1 MKLGSNIND
10 IQKKNRSIVLQ
21 TLMEHPEISRVELAR
36 ITELNKATI
45 TNIIHEFFS
54 AGIVKEIGPIE
65 ASNGRKVAGLSLCM
79 EDTVTVVIYIH
90 NTYMMTAV
98 CNVHGKIRNDTWIAY
113 RDDHDMESV
122 LNQYKEEIQKQL
134 NYCGAEK
141 FKVLGISVATLGWLF
156 HENGGYYIKAGMMAD
171 GFEELDIKHAFSEMF
186 PEMEIWVDHDA
197 NMSALAEWYELGK
210 EGKRMPE
217 SLLSIVGGIGFGGGI
232 IIRGEVFSGSRGI
245 AGEVGHM
252 GINCMTQRSRKNSR
266 IGGIWEDYASP
277 AAVRE
282 AVWEAHQDYP
292 DTVLAENCGLPEI
305 YDAYDRG
312 DELAER
318 VLNHS
323 VKYLA
328 YGLTS
333 LIFILNPEVI
343 VLGDEMIRSGK
354 FEKRLYQYMRDFLP
368 DELYGTLN
376 IQFSRFG
383 KKGILIGAGLAMVKH
398 YLRTYKMID
407 FIADTLKDEKR
418 DADPQAAGAKPPQP
432 TALGKILPV
441 RRSDLRF

>member
-1 MKLGSNIND
+1 MKLGSNIID

-36 ITELNKATI
+36 ITQLNKATI
-45 TNIIHEFFS
+45 TNIIHEFLH
-54 AGIVKEIGPIE
+54 AGIVKEIGQIE

-79 EDTVTVVIYIH
+79 EGVVTVVVYIH
-90 NTYMMTAV
+90 TSYMLTAV
-98 CNVHGKIRNDTWIAY
+98 CNMHGKIENDTWTAY
-113 RDDHDMESV
+113 RDDHDMVGV
-122 LNQYKEEIQKQL
+122 LEQYQEEGQKQL
-134 NYCGAEK
+134 EYCRAKNY
-141 FKVLGISVATLGWLF
+141 KVLGVSVATLGWLF
-156 HENGGYYIKAGMMAD
+156 HENGRYYIKAGMMAE
-171 GFEELDIKHAFSEMF
+171 GFEELDIKNAFSEMF
-186 PEMEIWVDHDA
+186 PDMEIWVDHDA

-232 IIRGEVFSGSRGI
+232 VIRGEVFGGSNGI

-277 AAVRE
+277 AVIRE
-282 AVWEAHQDYP
+282 TVWEAYQDYP
-292 DTVLAENCGLPEI
+292 GTVLKENSGLPEI
-305 YDAYDRG
+305 YDAYEMG

-318 VLNHS
+318 VLNHA

-343 VLGDEMIRSGK
+343 VLGDEIIRSSK

-368 DELYGTLN
+368 DELYRTLN

-383 KKGILIGAGLAMVKH
+383 KNGILIGAGLAMVKH

-407 FIADTLKDEKR
+407 FIADTYRE
-418 DADPQAAGAKPPQP
+418 
-432 TALGKILPV
+432 
-441 RRSDLRF
+441 